1 MSKNANYIGQP
12 IFSQLL
18 NFIPKNKINR
28 ITDKHR
34 SDHYIKRFRTYDH
47 LVTMLYCSFHNCR
60 SIREVT
66 TGMMACHGK
75 LRHLGLS
82 DYPKRST
89 LSDANKR
96 RDSSVFEEIY
106 FTFYKMHRASLSDS
120 RSKGMLDKRLFI
132 VDSTTISLF
141 QEVLQN
147 AGLTPANGKRKG
159 GIKAHVLINA
169 EEDVPCMVRM
179 TKASANDT
187 PFLQH
192 IHLPKKSILIFDRGY
207 NSYSEF
213 ERFSNDE
220 ITWISRKLPKASIEI
235 ISDRPVDQQQKLSG
249 VVKDQEIILGNTTN
263 KKQKRIQAR
272 LITYYDAQA
281 ERFFEF
287 TTNNK
292 LMKPSTIAQL
302 YQRRWQIET
311 LFKRLKQNNQ
321 LRYFLGDNENAIR
334 IQIWCSLIADLLI
347 KLVQNQIKRR
357 WSFANISSMVRIHL
371 MSYTSLLSFL
381 ENPEKSTFY
390 QNQSLPNQLTLFSSP

>member
-1 MSKNANYIGQP
+1 MSKNANYIGHP

-18 NFIPKNKINR
+18 NFIPKSKIKKL
-28 ITDKHR
+28 TQKHK
-34 SDHYIKRFRTYDH
+34 SDHYIKRFKAYDH

-75 LRHLGLS
+75 LKHLGLS

-96 RDSSVFEEIY
+96 RDSLLFEEIY
-106 FTFYKMHRASLSDS
+106 FTFYKMYRLSLSDS
-120 RSKGMLDKRLFI
+120 RSKGLLDKRLFM

-169 EEDVPCMVRM
+169 QEDVPCLVRM

-192 IHLPKKSILIFDRGY
+192 IHLPKKSILVFDRGY

-213 ERFSNDE
+213 ERLSNE
-220 ITWISRKLPKASIEI
+220 QITWISRKLPKASIEV
-235 ISDRPVDQQQKLSG
+235 ISVRPLDEQQKLCG
-249 VVKDQEIILGNTTN
+249 VVKDENIILGNTTN
-263 KKQKRIQAR
+263 KKQKRIEA
-272 LITYYDAQA
+272 YYDAQA
-281 ERFFEF
+281 DRLFEF
-287 TTNNK
+287 TTNSK
-292 LMKPSTIAQL
+292 TMKPSTIAQL

-321 LRYFLGDNENAIR
+321 LTYFLGDNENAIR

-347 KLVQNQIKRR
+347 KVVQNKVKRR

-371 MSYTSLLSFL
+371 MSYTSLMAFL

-390 QNQSLPNQLTLFSSP
+390 HHNHIPEQLTLFSSS

>member
-18 NFIPKNKINR
+18 NFIPKYKI
-28 ITDKHR
+28 TQLTEKHR
-34 SDHYIKRFRTYDH
+34 SDHYIKRFKTYDH

-66 TGMMACHGK
+66 TGLMACHGK
-75 LRHLGLS
+75 LQHIGLS

-106 FTFYKMHRASLSDS
+106 FTFYKMYKASLSDS
-120 RSKGMLDKRLFI
+120 RSKGIVDKRLFI

-169 EEDVPCMVRM
+169 QEDVPCMVRM

-192 IHLPKKSILIFDRGY
+192 IHLPKKSILVFDRGY

-213 ERFSNDE
+213 ERFSNE
-220 ITWISRKLPKASIEI
+220 EVTWISRKLPKASIEVVSTRI
-235 ISDRPVDQQQKLSG
+235 VDQQQELSG
-249 VVKDQEIILGNTTN
+249 VIKDQDIILGNTTN
-263 KKQKRIQAR
+263 KKQKRIEAR
-272 LITYYDAQA
+272 LIRYYDAQA
-281 ERFFEF
+281 ERMFEF

-292 LMKPSTIAQL
+292 SMKPSTIAQL

-321 LRYFLGDNENAIR
+321 LTYFLGDNENAIR

-347 KLVQNQIKRR
+347 KIVQNRVKRK

-381 ENPEKSTFY
+381 ENPEKSIFY
-390 QNQSLPNQLTLFSSP
+390 QYDPPSNQLTLFSTS